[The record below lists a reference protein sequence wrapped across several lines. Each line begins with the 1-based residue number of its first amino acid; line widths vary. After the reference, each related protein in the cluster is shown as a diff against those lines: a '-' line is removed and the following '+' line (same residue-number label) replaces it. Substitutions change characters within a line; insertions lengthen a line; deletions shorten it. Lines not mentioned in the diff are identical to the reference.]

1 MALRG
6 KAAEIESALAK
17 QEARLKEEFLAE
29 HDSIMGE
36 EVGRLSAD
44 YKAQLPGIQDRA
56 WGLGW
61 KVALKKAG
69 VPEDSP
75 LFLNPPKFSCS
86 DSELA
91 AVSRAS
97 SNPPSQA
104 CPEESAAPGAP
115 QEASAASADLEGS
128 QVPAVVEAP
137 SEAVAPEASV
147 PKANAVVPEATP
159 TAPEASA
166 VVAEVPPEIDCNV
179 EAAAL

>member
-44 YKAQLPGIQDRA
+44 YKAQLPGIRDRA
-56 WGLGW
+56 WELRW
-61 KVALKKAG
+61 KAALQKAG

-75 LFLNPPKFSCS
+75 LFLNPPRFSCS

-91 AVSRAS
+91 AVSQAS
-97 SNPPSQA
+97 VLPSQS
-104 CPEESAAPGAP
+104 CPEASAAPGAP
-115 QEASAASADLEGS
+115 QEAPAASADPEGC
-128 QVPAVVEAP
+128 QVAAVVEVLP
-137 SEAVAPEASV
+137 EAVAI
-147 PKANAVVPEATP
+147 VPEAAP
-159 TAPEASA
+159 TATEASA